1 MQRQIKK
8 SLYLQK
14 TNRQEMR
21 KHLFLLVL
29 FGCFAATSLSAK
41 PAKQQSYINYI
52 NKYAPIA
59 VVKMQ
64 EHGIPASIT
73 LAQGILESGA
83 GLSELARK
91 SNNHFGIKCH
101 SDWTGEKVYHDDDKK
116 QECFRKYKSVE
127 LSYEDHSQ
135 FLKKERYKKLY
146 SLEPTDYKGWAK
158 GLKECGYAT
167 ASDYAKKLV
176 EIIETY
182 ELYNYDNGIIPSN
195 NEGQKINGSDV
206 IAPAG
211 KKEHTMGCIVAYRTH
226 QVIRMGKTRA
236 VKAEEGDT
244 YESIAKEFD
253 VRKWQIRRYNKLQK
267 GSDQKPQV
275 GDTVIIGR

>member
-1 MQRQIKK
+1 MKK
-8 SLYLQK
+8 HVL
-14 TNRQEMR
+14 
-21 KHLFLLVL
+21 LLVL
-29 FGCFAATSLSAK
+29 FGCLAAAPIHAK
-41 PAKQQSYINYI
+41 QAKQQSYINYI

-83 GLSELARK
+83 GMSELARK

-146 SLEPTDYKGWAK
+146 SLDPTDYKGWAK

-167 ASDYAKKLV
+167 ASDYAKKLID
-176 EIIETY
+176 IIETY
-182 ELYNYDNGIIPSN
+182 ELYNYDNGTMPTSN
-195 NEGQKINGSDV
+195 DEQKIKDGNEV
-206 IAPAG
+206 ISPLA
-211 KKEHTMGCIVAYRTH
+211 KKEHTMGSIVAYRSH
-226 QVIRMGKTRA
+226 KVIRMGKTKA

-244 YESIAKEFD
+244 YESIAKEFH
-253 VRKWQIRRYNKLQK
+253 VHQWLIRRYNKIPK
-267 GSDQKPQV
+267 GSGQKPQV
-275 GDTVIIGR
+275 GDTIIIGR